1 MQPGS
6 KYDMRLTPTSKKAL
20 PILALFTAGILFLP
34 SNVDAFGLLGSG
46 TTETV
51 RTIPGEMAG
60 EFQHFFKICAGE
72 NDRLELPNILISSDL
87 ETQRQ
92 QVQAKIPP
100 GFCSYQ
106 NFTVEADDPSSI
118 TVELIETTNF

>member
-1 MQPGS
+1 MWS
-6 KYDMRLTPTSKKAL
+6 DFNYYRLTPTNKKAL
-20 PILALFTAGILFLP
+20 PILALFTVGILFLP

-72 NDRLELPNILISSDL
+72 NDRLGSLALILQIQLQLLELSSKTGMVPVIRIS
-87 ETQRQ
+87 TH
-92 QVQAKIPP
+92 
-100 GFCSYQ
+100 C
-106 NFTVEADDPSSI
+106 
-118 TVELIETTNF
+118 